1 MLERREQPIWKIRGG
16 PAGEFEQTALDEGV
30 IGIGFDGMP
39 NEIRELMLEP
49 TITFQEVKLRA
60 GEQRVPPTDTD
71 QLWRFIKEV
80 KIGDLVVMPLK
91 QGRGSWQSI
100 AFGQVAG
107 DYEFHKELSP
117 FRHRRKVS
125 WIPNNFPKERVD
137 SGLRNFISAPGTL
150 SHPQRPNIDKLWE
163 IFENVSDIV
172 PADSEG
178 GNSSW
183 DTFIGWAKLFYEW
196 ELFDE
201 MERDYKL
208 EVGANLAVV
217 KEAFEG
223 RSPDW
228 EDRLEQAMRNP
239 NATNLLDWRTSD
251 GFLTLDQSRQEEA
264 LRRIWGID
272 PSTSLEERV
281 RNFDEVAVAPF
292 RAGGQRTSLISFLLM
307 ADDATQLPMYRY
319 TPLQKAYQL
328 TGYPTDAND
337 SSDAWERYEYAL
349 EFFDKFKEEASARDL
364 KIRDRLD
371 AQSLVWCVTQYEP
384 LEDWPQEVQDAFRA
398 YQQGKLVAPPPP
410 PDPEP
415 EPVRQ
420 EPWSPANIDALA
432 RNLLWDPKQL
442 QEIIEDLQ
450 EKRQVIFHGPPGTG
464 KTYVAR
470 EIAKQCRL
478 NGGDF
483 EIVQFHPSYSYEDFV
498 EGFRPKVIGGQSGF
512 ELVYGP
518 LRRIAEQAKKNP
530 KATFILVIDE
540 LNRGNVSKVFGE
552 LYFLLEYRDEEV
564 RLQYGRDDERF
575 SLPENLWFICTMNT
589 ADRSIALMDA
599 ALRRRFY
606 FAPFFPDGPP
616 VQGLLRR
623 WLERE
628 GKETLAADLIDAA
641 NAKLDR
647 DTGIGP
653 SYFMKANTALDE
665 IRVRRIWERAVLP
678 YVEEQCF
685 GEDEK
690 LKGFGF
696 DLLVGQ
702 LNSASPLEAEPA
714 EETAPAQGADADTDS
729 A

>member
-1 MLERREQPIWKIRGG
+1 MYRPGNENSEQQLLAI
-16 PAGEFEQTALDEGV
+16 AET
-30 IGIGFDGMP
+30 GM
-39 NEIRELMLEP
+39 
-49 TITFQEVKLRA
+49 
-60 GEQRVPPTDTD
+60 
-71 QLWRFIKEV
+71 
-80 KIGDLVVMPLK
+80 
-91 QGRGSWQSI
+91 
-100 AFGQVAG
+100 
-107 DYEFHKELSP
+107 
-117 FRHRRKVS
+117 
-125 WIPNNFPKERVD
+125 
-137 SGLRNFISAPGTL
+137 
-150 SHPQRPNIDKLWE
+150 
-163 IFENVSDIV
+163 
-172 PADSEG
+172 EG
-178 GNSSW
+178 GRAHW

-201 MERDYKL
+201 RERDYKL

-217 KEAFEG
+217 KEAFAG
-223 RSPDW
+223 RSPNWKDW
-228 EDRLEQAMRNP
+228 LEQAMRDP

-251 GFLTLDQSRQEEA
+251 AFLALDQSLQEEA
-264 LRRIWGID
+264 LSRTWGMD
-272 PSTSLEERV
+272 GSNSLEERV
-281 RNFDEVAVAPF
+281 RNFDEVAPF

-307 ADDATQLPMYRY
+307 ADDATQLPIYRY

-328 TGYPTDAND
+328 AGYPTVANN
-337 SSDAWERYEYAL
+337 SGDAWERYKYAL
-349 EFFDKFKEEASARDL
+349 EFFDKVKEEASARDL
-364 KIRDRLD
+364 KVRDRLD
-371 AQSLVWCVTQYEP
+371 AQSLVWCVTHYQP
-384 LEDWPQEVQDAFRA
+384 LEDWPQGVQDDFRA
-398 YQQGKLVAPPPP
+398 YQQGRPVAPPPTLDP
-410 PDPEP
+410 GPEP
-415 EPVRQ
+415 FRQ
-420 EPWSPANIDALA
+420 DPWSPANIEALA
-432 RNLLWDPKQL
+432 GNLLWEPRQL

-498 EGFRPKVIGGQSGF
+498 EGFRPRLKGDQAGF
-512 ELVYGP
+512 DLARGP
-518 LRRIAEQAKKNP
+518 LLRIADKARDNP
-530 KATFILVIDE
+530 KATYILVIDE

-564 RLQYGRDDERF
+564 RLQYGQDDESF

-653 SYFMKANTALDE
+653 SYFMKANTTLDE

-696 DLLVGQ
+696 DRLVRQ
-702 LNSASPLEAEPA
+702 LNGASPLQAEPG
-714 EETAPAQGADADTDS
+714 EETGPTQGDDADIDS

>member
-1 MLERREQPIWKIRGG
+1 MAIWVVRGGRNGEREQ
-16 PAGEFEQTALDEGV
+16 EALEDN
-30 IGIGFDGMP
+30 ILGIGFGG
-39 NEIRELMLEP
+39 L
-49 TITFQEVKLRA
+49 
-60 GEQRVPPTDTD
+60 
-71 QLWRFIKEV
+71 
-80 KIGDLVVMPLK
+80 GDLSTTQTREQATRLVREDNPGAKDKSVIAWTSSVWAFRDGIKRGDLIVMPRK
-91 QGRGSWQSI
+91 GQKVI
-100 AFGQVAG
+100 AIGEMVG
-107 DYEFHKELSP
+107 DYEFRPDTPESG
-117 FRHRRKVS
+117 HRRAVK
-125 WIPNNFPKERVD
+125 WINREVRRD
-137 SGLRNFISAPGTL
+137 SLPPDLQKSINGNLTIYQPG
-150 SHPQRPNIDKLWE
+150 N
-163 IFENVSDIV
+163 EN
-172 PADSEG
+172 SEQQLLAIAKNDMKG

-432 RNLLWDPKQL
+432 RNLLWGPKQL

-498 EGFRPKVIGGQSGF
+498 EGFRPKVISGQSGF
-512 ELVYGP
+512 ELVHGP

-696 DLLVGQ
+696 DLLVRQ
-702 LNSASPLEAEPA
+702 LDGASPLEAQPA
-714 EETAPAQGADADTDS
+714 EETAPAQGDDADTDS